1 MSVSRFRRPLYQ
13 IQDPRIFPAPGRIH
27 ISFPEKKHPF
37 DVLRNDTLVQ
47 AVQSA
52 DRKVLEAVFYSAGET
67 IKWDGKSVEVSAP
80 CVLLIEKE
88 KDGYKVSV
96 TDPTMNTQLK
106 NIEVKVGKVSAAVFL
121 PDGKDCGKSVT
132 QVIE

>member
-1 MSVSRFRRPLYQ
+1 MKRVLSILKECNIRNVLFYLTE
-13 IQDPRIFPAPGRIH
+13 GL
-27 ISFPEKKHPF
+27 PEKKHPF